1 MVSIALLEDVL
12 LEIRGE
18 FEVVI
23 ELVVGGEKGLRLGE
37 GFG

>member
-23 ELVVGGEKGLRLGE
+23 DLVVGGEKGLGLGE